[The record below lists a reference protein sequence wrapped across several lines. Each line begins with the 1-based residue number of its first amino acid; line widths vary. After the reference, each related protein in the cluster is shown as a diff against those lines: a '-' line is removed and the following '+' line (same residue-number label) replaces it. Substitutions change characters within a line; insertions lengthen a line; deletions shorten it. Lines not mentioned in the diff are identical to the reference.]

1 MGMGMGSARA
11 VINVTPLIDIVLVVL
26 IIFMV
31 ATPVTIQQMP
41 ARVPNTETT
50 TRPTVQSAPTVAYR
64 GGLILLDQKPTPESD
79 LPVALRARL
88 ADAHDKTVF
97 VDVDDE
103 ASYGVALRLFE
114 VARGAGAQTLAF
126 TPENAR
132 R

>member
-1 MGMGMGSARA
+1 MGSARA
-11 VINVTPLIDIVLVVL
+11 SINVTPLIDIVLVVL

-31 ATPVTIQQMP
+31 ATPTVVRQMAAHTP
-41 ARVPNTETT
+41 KTEHSDS
-50 TRPTVQSAPTVAYR
+50 PTVQAAPTVTYR
-64 GGLILLDQKPTPESD
+64 GGVILLDQKPMTESD
-79 LPVALRARL
+79 LLGALRARL
-88 ADAHDKTVF
+88 ADARDKTVF

-103 ASYGVALRLFE
+103 ASYGVAVRLLE